1 MAFRFPLQALLR
13 LRQASEDREKL
24 RLAAISTRLF
34 QRRSLFEE
42 LNQKRQQAGADLEN
56 LMRSGLLSSEVQF
69 DVLGM
74 QVDSRRL
81 QTLMMEIAKL
91 EQARLTQQ
99 NVYLDAKKKR
109 ESLESLRT
117 RQMEA
122 YQLVQAKHE
131 QQQVDDLFTTRR
143 NFNTQRK

>member
-1 MAFRFPLQALLR
+1 
-13 LRQASEDREKL
+13 
-24 RLAAISTRLF
+24 
-34 QRRSLFEE
+34 
-42 LNQKRQQAGADLEN
+42 
-56 LMRSGLLSSEVQF
+56 MRSGLLSSEVQF